1 MQLITRVRLRYK
13 FVCADCFK
21 DYAIRDFIRSKAIHS
36 ICTYCGRQDTKP
48 ISACMSAV
56 IDFLLDG
63 FCYDWVPNTPE
74 RVWEAENFGW
84 HGGYGI
90 DSETESKYLVNS
102 LLPDIYEMKD
112 ELLEDILS
120 SMYALWRPRM
130 QYDPE
135 PEDFF
140 SFRWDEFATAV
151 KYQTRYVYYRVNTG
165 WQKDVQRRK
174 KDSRLRTRTFDATE
188 EVLDNISA
196 VNNIRVVYP
205 ETQMWRA
212 RVHDLAEYPNTAKEL
227 GVPPYDKALLS
238 TRMSA
243 AGIPVFYCA
252 LDRETALVETRETE
266 GSPGVSKA
274 MTIGLW
280 KPLKTLRVL
289 DLVEMPPKPSIFDAK
304 RRRLREVVSFL
315 TSFSEEI
322 SHPIQKDGHEHIE
335 YVPTQVF
342 TEYIRHVYKD
352 HDGMALDGILYKS
365 AVNEGGTN
373 CVLFLENEECCGYLE
388 STDFE
393 VGDTKHKIGLVAC
406 NRIEPQEV

>member
-1 MQLITRVRLRYK
+1 MQWWLTKARLRYK

-36 ICTYCGRQDTKP
+36 ICTYCGRQDTKA
-48 ISACMSAV
+48 ISACMGIV

-74 RVWEAENFGW
+74 HVWEAENFGW
-84 HGGYGI
+84 HGGPGW
-90 DSETESKYLVNS
+90 DSETESKYLVRS
-102 LLPDIYEMKD
+102 LLPDIYERKG
-112 ELLEDILS
+112 EILENILS
-120 SMYALWRPRM
+120 SMNALWRPRM

-140 SFRWDEFATAV
+140 SFRWDEFAKAV

-165 WQKDVQRRK
+165 WQKDVERRQ
-174 KDSRLRTRTFDATE
+174 KDSRFRMRTHDTIE

-196 VNNIRVVYP
+196 VNNVRFISS
-205 ETQMWRA
+205 ETQIWRA
-212 RVHDLAEYPNTAKEL
+212 RIHDLAEYPNNAKEL
-227 GVPPYDKALLS
+227 GAPPFSEALLS

-252 LDRETALVETRETE
+252 LDRETALAETRKTE
-266 GSPGVSKA
+266 RSSGISKVL
-274 MTIGLW
+274 TIGLW

-289 DLVEMPPKPSIFDAK
+289 DLAEIPPKPSVFDAK
-304 RRRLREVVSFL
+304 RRHLREVVSFL
-315 TSFSEEI
+315 AAFSEDI

-342 TEYIRHVYKD
+342 TEYIRYVYKD
-352 HDGMALDGILYKS
+352 HEGAALDGILYRS
-365 AVNEGGTN
+365 AVNECGIN
-373 CVLFLENEECCGYLE
+373 CVLFLENEECCEYPT
-388 STDFE
+388 STDTE
-393 VGDTKHKIGLVAC
+393 ADNPKPKVGLVSWE
-406 NRIEPQEV
+406 RIDL